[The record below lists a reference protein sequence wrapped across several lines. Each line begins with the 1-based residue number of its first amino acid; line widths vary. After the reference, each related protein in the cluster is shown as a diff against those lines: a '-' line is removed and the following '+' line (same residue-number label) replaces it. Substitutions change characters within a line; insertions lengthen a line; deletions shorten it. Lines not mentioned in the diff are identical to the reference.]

1 MLFLSHRKVI
11 KRSDKRCKRERGQ
24 EGINKTDKKRKH
36 FVFAALIV
44 KTVQFN
50 LTELDGA
57 SRMNVLKQNMP
68 IILQVTAHVAD
79 MLKRAGLPVVGTIIQ
94 GCVGIAS
101 ILLNAPVADHCHH
114 KRGVGAVAERKGGE
128 MLRDVSDQVRSGL
141 TKTNKAITEVSWSLP
156 LFKTVKLLCTA

>member
-11 KRSDKRCKRERGQ
+11 KRSDKRCNRERGE

-50 LTELDGA
+50 LTELDEA

-68 IILQVTAHVAD
+68 IILQVTAH
-79 MLKRAGLPVVGTIIQ
+79 MLKQAGLPVVGTIIQ
-94 GCVGIAS
+94 GCVSIAS
-101 ILLNAPVADHCHH
+101 ILLKAPVAEHCHH